1 LHEGELSP
9 DTTPGKAAFAA
20 SDDGA
25 RLQAFATRRAWFD
38 AASVTDPADGA
49 LAGEIGPR
57 PDAEGETAPETLKQK
72 DRDGLE
78 TLESR
83 ARLRA
88 PSPKEQGAPRLS
100 DGVAESLR
108 RQGQRGCGRRAMT
121 VRHDPRVD
129 LHDLTLELDIVI
141 PNV

>member
-1 LHEGELSP
+1 MGSRGR
-9 DTTPGKAAFAA
+9 D
-20 SDDGA
+20 
-25 RLQAFATRRAWFD
+25 RAW
-38 AASVTDPADGA
+38 
-49 LAGEIGPR
+49 

-88 PSPKEQGAPRLS
+88 LSPKEQGDPRQD

-108 RQGQRGCGRRAMT
+108 RQGQRGCGRRAMA
-121 VRHDPRVD
+121 VRQNTSWLPM
-129 LHDLTLELDIVI
+129 T
-141 PNV
+141 